1 MSIKCFYRILTI
13 ILFINFITSSDYVNF
28 DIENFDNE
36 LNASKEF
43 WLIEFY
49 SEKCSTCQ
57 EFASVWVKLTKQVK
71 YLKIGRVNID
81 LPKGLNLATK
91 INALDNGIPCIR
103 LYYGKDKFDDIMI
116 GTEEPFPK
124 PAKLKERIDNILKK
138 KGKLQNGK
146 YFINEEL

>member
-1 MSIKCFYRILTI
+1 M
-13 ILFINFITSSDYVNF
+13 

-36 LNASKEF
+36 LNSSKEF

-57 EFASVWVKLTKQVK
+57 EFASIWTKLANQVK

-103 LYYGKDKFDDIMI
+103 LYYGNHFL
-116 GTEEPFPK
+116 FNS
-124 PAKLKERIDNILKK
+124 L
-138 KGKLQNGK
+138 
-146 YFINEEL
+146 FIHI

>member
-1 MSIKCFYRILTI
+1 MSIKHLYKIITFILLIT
-13 ILFINFITSSDYVNF
+13 FITSSDYVNL

-36 LNASKEF
+36 LDNSKEF

-57 EFASVWVKLTKQVK
+57 EFASIWIKLIKQLK

-103 LYYGKDKFDDIMI
+103 LYNGKNKFDDIMI

-124 PAKLKERIDNILKK
+124 PAKLKERIDNILNK
-138 KGKLQNGK
+138 KGKLKNGK

>member
-1 MSIKCFYRILTI
+1 MSTKCFNRIFTF
-13 ILFINFITSSDYVNF
+13 ILLLSYITNSDYINM

-36 LNASKEF
+36 LNSSKEF

-57 EFASVWVKLTKQVK
+57 EFASIWTNLANQVK

-103 LYYGKDKFDDIMI
+103 LYYGKNKFDDIMI

-124 PAKLKERIDNILKK
+124 STKLKERIENILKK

>member
-1 MSIKCFYRILTI
+1 MSIIYFYRIFT
-13 ILFINFITSSDYVNF
+13 FIFLIEIITSSDYANL

-36 LNASKEF
+36 LDASKEF

-57 EFASVWVKLTKQVK
+57 EFSSIWVKLTKQVK

-81 LPKGLNLATK
+81 FPKGLNLATK
-91 INALDNGIPCIR
+91 IKALDNGIPCIR
-103 LYYGKDKFDDIMI
+103 LYYGKNKFEDIMI

-124 PAKLKERIDNILKK
+124 PAKLKERIDNILSK
-138 KGKLQNGK
+138 KGRLQNGK